1 MRFPYPVDEL
11 CGEPPPHPRRARASA
26 RTHRR
31 SCGGRDAI
39 SPHWGFYPRNDLVD
53 AGLARRRAKGHRRS
67 GADRHGAGVPAHEIA
82 LGDDAATRIRTLR
95 LILLLAQELGT
106 LMDQQLR
113 EDGLTTQQAV
123 LITIIDTL
131 GEPSIKQA
139 AAALG
144 TTHQN
149 IRQLAASLERKGF
162 IRITPDDTDARVRRL
177 ATTPKSHSTW
187 QRRSAADQQQ
197 VLEWFSELSRQS
209 CRSAHISA
217 RLAAA
222 RPPLRHEVEALRSAP
237 VRLRRVSSA
246 VHDHAPW
253 GRLDRWRAQGAIRCL
268 KTWCATGGRAPRLNV
283 AESKPFAGSIRV

>member
-1 MRFPYPVDEL
+1 MSGVRRVENLGLQDE
-11 CGEPPPHPRRARASA
+11 EA
-26 RTHRR
+26 
-31 SCGGRDAI
+31 
-39 SPHWGFYPRNDLVD
+39 V
-53 AGLARRRAKGHRRS
+53 
-67 GADRHGAGVPAHEIA
+67 A
-82 LGDDAATRIRTLR
+82 LGDDAATRIRTFR
-95 LILLLAQELGT
+95 LILLLAQELRT

-197 VLEWFSELSRQS
+197 VLEWFSELSRQ
-209 CRSAHISA
+209 
-217 RLAAA
+217 
-222 RPPLRHEVEALRSAP
+222 EAKTLFE
-237 VRLRRVSSA
+237 L
-246 VHDHAPW
+246 
-253 GRLDRWRAQGAIRCL
+253 LL
-268 KTWCATGGRAPRLNV
+268 KTEEGARTALEPSRDGTDTLSTP
-283 AESKPFAGSIRV
+283 SP